1 MYRYLGHHLPFTCPP
16 LHQVGTRAIIVF
28 NGVFALCMLASLIS
42 YCLATYRDVDSDDNA
57 AVADDADKPEY
68 DAR

>member
-1 MYRYLGHHLPFTCPP
+1 
-16 LHQVGTRAIIVF
+16 VGTRAIIVF

-42 YCLATYRDVDSDDNA
+42 YCLATYRDSDDYDA
-57 AVADDADKPEY
+57 AVVDDAGGAPY